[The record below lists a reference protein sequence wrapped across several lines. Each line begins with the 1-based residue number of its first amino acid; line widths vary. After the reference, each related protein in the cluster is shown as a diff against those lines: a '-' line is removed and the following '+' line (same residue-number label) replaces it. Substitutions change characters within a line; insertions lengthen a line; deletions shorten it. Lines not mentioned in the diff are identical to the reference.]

1 MVMSEREQF
10 SWVWLG
16 SLALFYGGYFV
27 VISILEAVG
36 EVGLFTRL
44 GLLTAA
50 AAASGLAIGLNA
62 LLARSR
68 REPDEVTARDERD
81 RAIGSHARSVAY
93 GVLLVGMIVVGCV
106 MPFGATEWEI
116 VQSTI
121 FVIVIAEIVSCAV
134 VIASYRRG
142 WRV

>member
-1 MVMSEREQF
+1 MSEREQF

-16 SLALFYGGYFV
+16 ALTLFYGGYFV
-27 VISILEAVG
+27 VITVLEAAG

-50 AAASGLAIGLNA
+50 AAASGLALGINA
-62 LLARSR
+62 LVARSR
-68 REPDEVTARDERD
+68 REPGEETRPDERD
-81 RAIGSHARSVAY
+81 RAIRSHARSVAY
-93 GVLLVGMIVVGCV
+93 GVLLAGMILVGCV

-116 VQSTI
+116 VQATI
-121 FVIVIAEIVSCAV
+121 LVIVIAEIVSCSV
-134 VIASYRRG
+134 VVASYRRG

>member
-1 MVMSEREQF
+1 MSEREQF

-16 SLALFYGGYFV
+16 SLTLFYGGYFV
-27 VISILEAVG
+27 VISILEAAG
-36 EVGLFTRL
+36 EVELFTRL

-50 AAASGLAIGLNA
+50 AAASGLALGINA
-62 LLARSR
+62 LVARSR
-68 REPDEVTARDERD
+68 REPGEHTKPDERD

-106 MPFGATEWEI
+106 MPFEATPWEL
-116 VQSTI
+116 VQATI
-121 FVIVIAEIVSCAV
+121 FVIVVAEIVSCGV
-134 VIASYRRG
+134 VVASYRRG

>member
-1 MVMSEREQF
+1 MSEREQF

-16 SLALFYGGYFV
+16 SLTLFYGGYFV
-27 VISILEAVG
+27 VISILEAAG

-50 AAASGLAIGLNA
+50 AAASGIALGLNA
-62 LLARSR
+62 LVTRNS
-68 REPDEVTARDERD
+68 REPGELTAPDERD
-81 RAIGSHARSVAY
+81 RAIRSHARSVAY
-93 GVLLVGMIVVGCV
+93 GVLLVGMILVGCV

-116 VQSTI
+116 VQATI
-121 FVIVIAEIVSCAV
+121 FVIVIAEIVSSAV
-134 VIASYRRG
+134 VVASYRRG